1 MSGKKQGERWVYE
14 HAVEKSDLKPL
25 TRLVLLVIAGRAD
38 AQKGMI
44 RARFMPSAIS
54 LAAATGL
61 SERRVRDHLKLA
73 EDAGW
78 LVIERR
84 PGRKAMLALT
94 IPGRDMAAEV
104 TATPDDA
111 TPTPDV
117 PAQTPDAPSGVT
129 PDAPSDGSDLGVQ
142 TEEAQIMV
150 QPMRARDDG
159 GPVARV
165 IIDEIFKRTGE
176 KVNTDWAERVQR
188 QILGR
193 SKAPPPD
200 DLAAYLTRCIRNEAD
215 PRNFLPTP
223 TPPPYRAARPPAR
236 PSIDADPWAE
246 PPRARGGDLVQFG
259 AGLSAFTREGMTR

>member
-111 TPTPDV
+111 APTPDV

-150 QPMRARDDG
+150 QPARAHGDG
-159 GPVARV
+159 GPVAQL
-165 IIDEIFKRTGE
+165 IIDEILKRTGQ
-176 KVNTDWAERVQR
+176 KVNAVRAERVRQ
-188 QILGR
+188 QILDR
-193 SKAPPPD
+193 AKAPPS
-200 DLAAYLTRCIRNEAD
+200 DLAAYLTACIRNEAD

-223 TPPPYRAARPPAR
+223 TPPPYRAAP
-236 PSIDADPWAE
+236 
-246 PPRARGGDLVQFG
+246 PPRDRNEDLMPIG
-259 AGLSAFTREGMTR
+259 ALLSAFTREGMTR